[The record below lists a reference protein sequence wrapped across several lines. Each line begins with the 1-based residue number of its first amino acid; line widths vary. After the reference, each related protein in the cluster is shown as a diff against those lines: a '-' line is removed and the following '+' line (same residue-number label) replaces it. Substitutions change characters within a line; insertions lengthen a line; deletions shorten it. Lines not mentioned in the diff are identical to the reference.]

1 MKKHTNLDFTQLLS
15 RLSAEEN
22 FGLFRYVYNFAL
34 AARTQ
39 AWYEHQERVGDK
51 QTSAML
57 TNWKKQ
63 EDERFSPV
71 K

>member
-1 MKKHTNLDFTQLLS
+1 MLPNSSTGK
-15 RLSAEEN
+15 SAEEN

-34 AARTQ
+34 APRTQ
-39 AWYEHQERVGDK
+39 AWYEQQERVAYK

-63 EDERFSPV
+63 EDERFSD
-71 K
+71 